1 MPVVGCTPSTRGNI
15 LNNSHLNHFWV
26 QPEILKVLTRV
37 LGVTSAVVPI
47 SNIKSLHSASYRG
60 TTYNQHLSANCIHT
74 IICNARSLL
83 YDS

>member
-47 SNIKSLHSASYRG
+47 FNIKCSQSASYMG
-60 TTYNQHLSANCIHT
+60 TTYNQHLSVN
-74 IICNARSLL
+74 
-83 YDS
+83 